1 MQTQQVRRASTNGQ
15 ENAET
20 TDQWSDLK
28 ETTDQTKKDKQE
40 FKNIKNYEIV
50 NSHLILV

>member
-1 MQTQQVRRASTNGQ
+1 MQTQQVRRASTSDQ

-20 TDQWSDLK
+20 TDQWSELK

-40 FKNIKNYEIV
+40 FKNIKKLYNCH
-50 NSHLILV
+50 SHLILV